1 MGEPMSKTPVL
12 IVCNPESD
20 LGGKIQDA
28 LGMLPD
34 ALLLWATDLPG
45 VEWHLQQSQ
54 NLAFVVIDKALEAPS
69 DNAIA
74 ECARASDKG
83 DVVPLVF
90 VLDEIQEAESLYNAF
105 DSGVV
110 DCLPVSIS
118 TNVLKNK
125 ALLFFEMYN
134 LRARFEQQTVDCD
147 AKILEIEVLHQELEE
162 KRCRLEQLSSLDS
175 LTGLFNRY
183 YFDENL
189 QKEWRQS
196 RRESDPLT
204 LLFIDV
210 DYLKVYNRHYGHA
223 EGDDCLREMAG
234 ILYRTLLRP
243 VDIIARYGGDQFAVI
258 LPCTDGAGAEL
269 VAKRMMESVVSL
281 QRENVASQVSSF
293 VTISIGGTMMR
304 PSSAMKLQ
312 DFIDKAESALA
323 EAKDAGRNRICLV

>member
-1 MGEPMSKTPVL
+1 MNKTPVL

-20 LGGKIQDA
+20 LGERVQDA
-28 LGMLPD
+28 LGILPGVQ
-34 ALLLWATDLPG
+34 LLWATDLPG
-45 VEWHLQQSQ
+45 VEWHLQQRQ
-54 NLAFVVIDKALEAPS
+54 QLAFVVIDKTLEGLG

-74 ECARASDKG
+74 ECVRASDKG
-83 DVVPLVF
+83 DTVPLVF
-90 VLDEIQEAESLYNAF
+90 IIKEMHEAELLYNTF

-110 DCLPVSIS
+110 DCLSMPIS
-118 TNVLKNK
+118 KNILKNK
-125 ALLFFEMYN
+125 ALLFFETHS
-134 LRARFEQQTVDCD
+134 LRARVKQQAVDCD

-162 KRCRLEQLSSLDS
+162 KRCRLEELSSLDP

-189 QKEWRQS
+189 QKEWRQA
-196 RRESDPLT
+196 RRVGDPLT

-210 DYLKVYNRHYGHA
+210 DYLKVYNAHYGHV

-234 ILYRTLLRP
+234 VLYRTLLRP

-258 LPCTDGAGAEL
+258 LPSTDGAGAEL

-281 QRENVASQVSSF
+281 ERENVASQVSAF
-293 VTISIGGTMMR
+293 VTISIGGTMRR

-312 DFIDKAESALA
+312 DFIDEAENALA
-323 EAKDAGRNRICLV
+323 EAKTAGRNRICLV